1 MSSKKSEEEKKPISP
16 AIVVISMII
25 IIIAI
30 IAGILLLPKMINNK
44 TNDLQYSNGDIKAI
58 YNYYVFNKQDDQKW
72 YLELSIKQK
81 PYIIPFYYNPFEVE
95 DIYIDNN
102 TIPALANFKDL
113 PNPKIMYV
121 SIDPLASSKIAVAA
135 FEIKR
140 LLDKNYD
147 VFNFEVYYG
156 IHYLHEANYTEFPV
170 ATCKDAR
177 PDRLIMIINVTGE
190 NSITTK
196 DYCIHVNSKDV
207 NESIRV
213 SDAFAYRILGVIR
226 ESTIQRNK

>member
-1 MSSKKSEEEKKPISP
+1 MSGKKTKKEKKPISP
-16 AIVVISMII
+16 TIVVILLII
-25 IIIAI
+25 LIIVI
-30 IAGILLLPKMINNK
+30 IAGIMLFPKLINNK
-44 TNDLQYSNGDIKAI
+44 SNDLEYSNGDIKAI
-58 YNYYVFNKQDDQKW
+58 YNYYVFNKQNDQKW
-72 YLELSIKQK
+72 YLELSIKQR
-81 PYIIPFYYNPFEVE
+81 PYVIPFYYNPFEVE

-102 TIPALANFKDL
+102 TIPALSNFKDL

-121 SIDPLASSKIAVAA
+121 SIDPLATSKIAVAA

-196 DYCIHVNSKDV
+196 DYCIHVNSKDI

-213 SDAFAYRILGVIR
+213 SDAFAYRLLGVIR
-226 ESTIQRNK
+226 ESTLQRAK